1 MKKKFLMVAAL
12 FAAMTVSA
20 NAQKAYEGTAFLD
33 NWYIGLNGGGLTPL
47 SHSAFWQGMRGT
59 VGVEL
64 GKQITPVLGVSF
76 QGLTA
81 VNTSYSRTAFDA
93 LNLTANGKINLNNL
107 FGGYRGEPRLF
118 EVEAVAGIGWGH
130 DFMNSGYGSDDSYVT
145 SRFGASLNFNV
156 GQEKAWSINIK
167 PAVVWRMSGNN
178 PQMLNVNRSAL
189 ELLAGVTYHFACSNG
204 KHYMTIQ
211 RPYDA
216 AAMETLNNKVNE
228 LRGEVEAQKNA
239 LNDSETRANELQNEL
254 DSCRKALD
262 DCQNAPVQ
270 TVVKNSHTMS
280 LESVV
285 TFRQGRTTIASD
297 QVPNVERIATYM
309 KNHPKSTVSIK
320 GYASPEGSV
329 EVNERIAKQR
339 ADAVKNML
347 VSKYKISASRITSEG
362 QGVGN
367 MFSEPDWNRVSI
379 ATLNEENAQ

>member
-1 MKKKFLMVAAL
+1 MRKKFLMVAAL
-12 FAAMTVSA
+12 FAAMTVSV
-20 NAQKAYEGTAFLD
+20 NAQKAYEGTKFLD
-33 NWYIGLNGGGLTPL
+33 NWYVGLNGGGITPL
-47 SHSAFWQGMRGT
+47 AHSAFWKNMRGT

-107 FGGYRGEPRLF
+107 FGGYLGEPRLF
-118 EVEAVAGIGWGH
+118 EVEAIMGIGWGH
-130 DFMNSGYGSDDSYVT
+130 DFMNSGYGYDHSYVT

-156 GQEKAWSINIK
+156 GAEKAWAINIK
-167 PAVVWRMSGNN
+167 PAVVYRMDGNKS
-178 PQMLNVNRSAL
+178 QMLNVNKAAL

-216 AAMETLNNKVNE
+216 AAMEALNNKVNE
-228 LRGEVEAQKNA
+228 LRGEVEAQKAA
-239 LNDSETRANELQNEL
+239 LNDSEAKVNGLQNAL
-254 DSCRKALD
+254 NDCQSALD
-262 DCQNAPVQ
+262 DCKNTPVE
-270 TVVKNSHTMS
+270 TIVKNSHTMS

-285 TFRQGRTTIASD
+285 TFRQGRTTIAAD

-347 VSKYKISASRITSEG
+347 VSRYKISASRITSEG

-379 ATLNEENAQ
+379 ATLSEEDAQ